1 MRRLFRLLPI
11 LLFLA
16 CLLLIATGSP
26 ILEKPVR
33 NELEIP
39 FGTLISWVC
48 IAMLP
53 LSIIMSIRLIRK
65 PTSKAYRFYKRV
77 FICLFLLS
85 AAWGLISYYLA
96 GNWSFTYSNTG
107 VFRGSEKA
115 FQIIVTYTFTLISLT
130 LLFLVIFGIHHLIIS
145 KKHKK

>member
-77 FICLFLLS
+77 FIFLFLLS